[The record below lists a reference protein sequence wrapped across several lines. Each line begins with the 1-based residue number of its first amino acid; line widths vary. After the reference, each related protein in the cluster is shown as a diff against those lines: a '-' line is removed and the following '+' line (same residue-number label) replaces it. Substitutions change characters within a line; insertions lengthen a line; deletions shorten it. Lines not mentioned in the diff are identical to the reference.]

1 MLALWHDRE
10 VSTISVTPLTG
21 AIMSGRRLGRLL
33 GSLLLFVALA
43 GVAVVDSGMTDLRLA
58 DLIWM

>member
-1 MLALWHDRE
+1 
-10 VSTISVTPLTG
+10 
-21 AIMSGRRLGRLL
+21 MSGRRLGRLL